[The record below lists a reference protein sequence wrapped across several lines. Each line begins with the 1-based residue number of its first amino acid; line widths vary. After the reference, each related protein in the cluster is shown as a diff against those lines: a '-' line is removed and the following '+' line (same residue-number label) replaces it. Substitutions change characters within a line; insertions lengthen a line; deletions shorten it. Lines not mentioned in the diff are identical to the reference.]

1 MIPDQTLERIPLAIA
16 GRLGCVQLTS
26 EETGKKTV
34 VAIFLDPYLL
44 PLQAVNLTRRV
55 AGSIDGMVPM
65 LTNARGTDRNGVLK
79 LVEFLMSVL
88 AYADSLILQFIKAS
102 CISSL

>member
-1 MIPDQTLERIPLAIA
+1 MH
-16 GRLGCVQLTS
+16 LTS

-34 VAIFLDPYLL
+34 GAIFLDPCLL
-44 PLQAVNLTRRV
+44 PLQAVNLMRRV
-55 AGSIDGMVPM
+55 AGSIDGMVPV

-79 LVEFLMSVL
+79 LIELSMSVL

-102 CISSL
+102 FFLSL